1 MIVAHFLERNLFIK
15 SDNDILFH
23 ARYRVIIHFS
33 SLSSS
38 IIDAGNPRQMYNKYV
53 FDFAVCVY
61 IYVYRAHLPIVYIQ
75 RLDIAVYRSEK
86 DVA

>member
-23 ARYRVIIHFS
+23 ARYRVIIRFS

-53 FDFAVCVY
+53 FDFAVC
-61 IYVYRAHLPIVYIQ
+61 IYMYTGRIYR
-75 RLDIAVYRSEK
+75 
-86 DVA
+86 